1 MVTISGNVTDDEGN
15 ALNGVNVTVI
25 DTVNDA
31 VAATTTTDSNGDY
44 SVSVGSNTYHVLL
57 YYDDPNN
64 SKDYNTESY
73 PYIQ

>member
-15 ALNGVNVTVI
+15 PLNGVNVTII

-31 VAATTTTDSNGDY
+31 VAATTTTDANGDY
-44 SVSVGSNTYHVLL
+44 SVSVGSNTYHVLI
-57 YYDDPNN
+57 YYDDG